1 MLTGFAPHRLSVAQ
15 QHQASGRNNGS
26 VLASNMIFSHIPTL
40 TDPAL
45 APSCLRKS
53 QHHSATRFAH
63 PDWQES
69 TSITHY
75 YGTMSETPDLE
86 STADRVVAA
95 LRNIDGKVNAKRD
108 QRLNDPDSFG
118 DKIFKFA
125 MPTLVGL
132 AFGKVFE
139 MAWKQSVGR
148 KATLPDGT
156 TDARKD
162 AILGIAFAVIS
173 AALGAL
179 VSQLSDRGSKAIV
192 NHRHAKRR

>member
-1 MLTGFAPHRLSVAQ
+1 
-15 QHQASGRNNGS
+15 
-26 VLASNMIFSHIPTL
+26 
-40 TDPAL
+40 
-45 APSCLRKS
+45 
-53 QHHSATRFAH
+53 
-63 PDWQES
+63 
-69 TSITHY
+69 
-75 YGTMSETPDLE
+75 MSETPDLE

-132 AFGKVFE
+132 AFE
-139 MAWKQSVGR
+139 MAWKQTVGR

>member
-1 MLTGFAPHRLSVAQ
+1 
-15 QHQASGRNNGS
+15 
-26 VLASNMIFSHIPTL
+26 
-40 TDPAL
+40 
-45 APSCLRKS
+45 
-53 QHHSATRFAH
+53 
-63 PDWQES
+63 
-69 TSITHY
+69 
-75 YGTMSETPDLE
+75 MSETPDLE

-95 LRNIDGKVNAKRD
+95 LHNIDGKVNAKRD

-118 DKIFKFA
+118 AKIFKFA
-125 MPTLVGL
+125 MPTL

>member
-1 MLTGFAPHRLSVAQ
+1 M
-15 QHQASGRNNGS
+15 
-26 VLASNMIFSHIPTL
+26 
-40 TDPAL
+40 
-45 APSCLRKS
+45 
-53 QHHSATRFAH
+53 
-63 PDWQES
+63 
-69 TSITHY
+69 SITHY

>member
-1 MLTGFAPHRLSVAQ
+1 
-15 QHQASGRNNGS
+15 
-26 VLASNMIFSHIPTL
+26 
-40 TDPAL
+40 
-45 APSCLRKS
+45 
-53 QHHSATRFAH
+53 
-63 PDWQES
+63 
-69 TSITHY
+69 
-75 YGTMSETPDLE
+75 MSETPDLE

-148 KATLPDGT
+148 KATLPDG
-156 TDARKD
+156 
-162 AILGIAFAVIS
+162 IAFAVIS